1 MFTRFICHELAMSSS
16 FFDARASR
24 RVGPSHAVV
33 FRTFDLGDNKILPNS
48 DRPLEREENP
58 AVGWRALAWIAPPCF
73 GASEGRPLT
82 VMFPMVAE
90 GAELDRAREIFGL
103 ELECMQKRSMTPI
116 PKEVRVGVMIEA
128 PSRAVQLAGRA
139 DFVSIGTNDLARYF
153 FANPRTSSRLAN
165 RYDTLAPRFLQL
177 LRQIRGQ
184 CEAAG
189 VPVAICG
196 DMAANPLEAVCL
208 AGLGFRALSL
218 PASAFGGFKKAL
230 RSLDCAQLRP
240 ISVFE
245 CRSLVPRR
253 RSALRSRSWVF
264 LLSICN

>member
-33 FRTFDLGDNKILPNS
+33 FRTFDLGDNKILPNL

-58 AVGWRALAWIAPPCF
+58 AVGWCALAWIAPPCF

-103 ELECMQKRSMTPI
+103 ELERMQKRSMTPI

-128 PSRAVQLAGRA
+128 PSLAVQLAGLAGRA
-139 DFVSIGTNDLARYF
+139 DFDSIGTNDLARYF

-165 RYDTLAPRFLQL
+165 RYDMLSPSFCSYCGKFGANVKPLVCRLLYAGTWPR
-177 LRQIRGQ
+177 I
-184 CEAAG
+184 
-189 VPVAICG
+189 
-196 DMAANPLEAVCL
+196 PL
-208 AGLGFRALSL
+208 
-218 PASAFGGFKKAL
+218 
-230 RSLDCAQLRP
+230 
-240 ISVFE
+240 
-245 CRSLVPRR
+245 R
-253 RSALRSRSWVF
+253 RSALPDWAFEPCRCRHRPSVGLRRPCAA
-264 LLSICN
+264 SIVRN